1 VAEQTATGVISNQ
14 DWFLEAVSDDAPALI
29 IPGDRDEPEVE
40 AGEKA
45 TPVRADDSAA
55 GLVEAPLPDGDDH
68 QVDQRPHDL
77 DEPQAPGQGEAQ
89 AGADVNAGARR
100 TALWLGS
107 GVVVVAVV
115 IVLAFM
121 VVGGGSAPAPS
132 EQHRATT
139 PAVVAAPSTTNL
151 PVPAQD
157 QAVPFTAW
165 TDSCPNGPG
174 SPLALTDT
182 STDSAWVCSR
192 GPQESFVDGQ
202 VLHVVFTCDATRPQS
217 TCSYMLNAV
226 SVTPGWVAKT
236 PGGKDEWLQHRVV
249 TKLQF
254 NFFNGNQLVADPFP
268 VETNSVHGPVSA
280 TLPTKVLA
288 SRVDVLILH
297 TARPPA
303 APLPT
308 TATPAAEGGDQPP
321 GGLFDSAP
329 GSVPADA
336 PSTTAGDDPASG
348 PGSDPVDAT
357 FAMSQ
362 LQFLGHSPN

>member
-1 VAEQTATGVISNQ
+1 VAEQAATGLISNE
-14 DWFLEAVSDDAPALI
+14 DWFLEAVSDDGPALL
-29 IPGDRDEPEVE
+29 IPGDRDEPEVGAAE
-40 AGEKA
+40 
-45 TPVRADDSAA
+45 TPTPEPGDDVAA
-55 GLVEAPLPDGDDH
+55 GLVEAPLPDDAD

-77 DEPQAPGQGEAQ
+77 DEPQPPGQGEAQ
-89 AGADVNAGARR
+89 ATADVNAGARR

-107 GVVVVAVV
+107 GVAVVAVV

-121 VVGGGSAPAPS
+121 VLGGGPAPAPPV
-132 EQHRATT
+132 QHHATT
-139 PAVVAAPSTTNL
+139 HAVVAAPSTTNL

-236 PGGKDEWLQHRVV
+236 AGGKDEWLQHRVV

-288 SRVDVLILH
+288 SRVVVLILH

-308 TATPAAEGGDQPP
+308 TATPAPDSGDQLP
-321 GGLFDSAP
+321 GGLVDSALAT
-329 GSVPADA
+329 GGDNTASTPAPVDV
-336 PSTTAGDDPASG
+336 ASG

-357 FAMSQ
+357 FAVSQ

>member
-1 VAEQTATGVISNQ
+1 V
-14 DWFLEAVSDDAPALI
+14 
-29 IPGDRDEPEVE
+29 
-40 AGEKA
+40 
-45 TPVRADDSAA
+45 
-55 GLVEAPLPDGDDH
+55 
-68 QVDQRPHDL
+68 
-77 DEPQAPGQGEAQ
+77 
-89 AGADVNAGARR
+89 
-100 TALWLGS
+100 
-107 GVVVVAVV
+107 
-115 IVLAFM
+115 
-121 VVGGGSAPAPS
+121 
-132 EQHRATT
+132 QHRATT
-139 PAVVAAPSTTNL
+139 PAVVAVPTTTNL

-182 STDSAWVCSR
+182 STDSAWVCAR

-217 TCSYMLNAV
+217 TCSDMLNAV

-308 TATPAAEGGDQPP
+308 TTPPAPAGGDQPP
-321 GGLFDSAP
+321 GGLFDSLPTTGTDNAAATPAP
-329 GSVPADA
+329 GDL
-336 PSTTAGDDPASG
+336 ASG